1 MKPFCFS
8 PKKKNNPSEKLVIG
22 YCNSVITVLV
32 ERTFAMSKLS
42 AEYYLLLLEVCKSI
56 YGEDFVNRCPHQ
68 LERWGFKLF
77 RHSAYYRSNSLWYW
91 TSFSYNI

>member
-1 MKPFCFS
+1 M
-8 PKKKNNPSEKLVIG
+8 
-22 YCNSVITVLV
+22 

-68 LERWGFKLF
+68 LERGVL
-77 RHSAYYRSNSLWYW
+77 
-91 TSFSYNI
+91 SYLDIQRITEVTPFGTGLHLATTFDPDTCYKT